1 MWKLKKMTQMDLLRK
16 QKQTQRL
23 RKQTYGY
30 ETGRIGVGGRE
41 IRSSDSAYM
50 CVCVYVYYIQKR

>member
-1 MWKLKKMTQMDLLRK
+1 MWNLKKMTQMDLLRK

-30 ETGRIGVGGRE
+30 ERGRIGVGGR
-41 IRSSDSAYM
+41 
-50 CVCVYVYYIQKR
+50 